1 MKPVAPG
8 TVIFHRYRGY
18 GVVTSVNLMTG
29 WISARFGDE
38 GRTLDLNLSCDQV
51 QDADGNLCIQDIL
64 MDFRKDAVQLRKL
77 YNISLS
83 EIKSLGKI
91 KHQIKYEM

>member
-1 MKPVAPG
+1 MAK
-8 TVIFHRYRGY
+8 VISFREAKLDQIAECWE
-18 GVVTSVNLMTG
+18 NLQSIYYWG
-29 WISARFGDE
+29 
-38 GRTLDLNLSCDQV
+38 L

>member
-1 MKPVAPG
+1 MAK
-8 TVIFHRYRGY
+8 VISFRQ
-18 GVVTSVNLMTG
+18 
-29 WISARFGDE
+29 AK
-38 GRTLDLNLSCDQV
+38 LDQIAECWESLQSIYYWGL
-51 QDADGNLCIQDIL
+51 QDADGNFDVQDFL